1 MWEFQLNANHIFYLK
16 IKKSKANLLKL
27 KQNWELDFEILWV
40 LKIKLMLKDYDNL
53 TLSIL
58 LL

>member
-1 MWEFQLNANHIFYLK
+1 MWEFQLNTNHIFYLK

-27 KQNWELDFEILWV
+27 KQNWELEFEILWV
-40 LKIKLMLKDYDNL
+40 LKIKLLLKDYDNL

>member
-1 MWEFQLNANHIFYLK
+1 MWKFQLNASHIFYLK
-16 IKKSKANLLKL
+16 IKKSKAKLLKL

-40 LKIKLMLKDYDNL
+40 LKIKLILKDYDNI
-53 TLSIL
+53 TFSIL

>member
-1 MWEFQLNANHIFYLK
+1 M
-16 IKKSKANLLKL
+16 LKL

-40 LKIKLMLKDYDNL
+40 LKIKLILKDYDNI
-53 TLSIL
+53 TFSIL

>member
-16 IKKSKANLLKL
+16 IKKSKTNFKA
-27 KQNWELDFEILWV
+27 KQNWELDFKVLWV
-40 LKIKLMLKDYDNL
+40 LKIKPTLKDYDN
-53 TLSIL
+53 TTFSIL